1 MQERRGAGGSGQA
14 RLGVVNEETCWAR
27 ERERV
32 SEREK
37 KSENERVCS
46 ADSGGVVRKRV
57 VCVPEKNPYNPIG
70 TMYSCEFARLS
81 GCSRVFGH

>member
-1 MQERRGAGGSGQA
+1 MHKRRGRGRKRAGAVGGGK
-14 RLGVVNEETCWAR
+14 RGDLLG
-27 ERERV
+27 ER
-32 SEREK
+32 EREK
-37 KSENERVCS
+37 KSENERVRS
-46 ADSGGVVRKRV
+46 ANPGVVRMRA

>member
-1 MQERRGAGGSGQA
+1 MGRAGAAGGGK
-14 RLGVVNEETCWAR
+14 RGDPLGER
-27 ERERV
+27 EREGSLV
-32 SEREK
+32 G
-37 KSENERVCS
+37 
-46 ADSGGVVRKRV
+46 SGMVRRRRRRGEGV

>member
-1 MQERRGAGGSGQA
+1 MGWYCAGGRAGAAGGGKRGDPLGEREREGSLGGSGMVRRA
-14 RLGVVNEETCWAR
+14 
-27 ERERV
+27 
-32 SEREK
+32 
-37 KSENERVCS
+37 
-46 ADSGGVVRKRV
+46 GGRGV

>member
-1 MQERRGAGGSGQA
+1 MGWYCAGGGGRA
-14 RLGVVNEETCWAR
+14 RPGVVNEETRWVR
-27 ERERV
+27 
-32 SEREK
+32 
-37 KSENERVCS
+37 ENERVRS
-46 ADSGGVVRKRV
+46 ADQGWCGGGV